1 MGLNFDSDHINKII
15 SIGVKFLKLTRVF
28 VDIFLVMIA
37 RIFEENRLYY
47 FAPYCIL
54 AGTTFAVLAHV
65 AGY

>member
-37 RIFEENRLYY
+37 RIFEENRLAL
-47 FAPYCIL
+47 FLKAIL
-54 AGTTFAVLAHV
+54 ISSIDWNQ
-65 AGY
+65 